1 MVNFKV
7 IENIDRVTPLLDD
20 FIRLYNNPLVT
31 CAEIRKRLGIS
42 TNTYI
47 RLFNKALSNGDIE
60 YRRGPNPN
68 KKNGW
73 VKREPR
79 YWSHIR
85 AEDRWQVRYKREYFC
100 SCKSQ
105 REAELMV
112 KELRKCDWDKSRVK
126 EIQFDVRG
134 RLYYG
139 ND

>member
-7 IENIDRVTPLLDD
+7 VENVDRVTPLLED

-31 CAEIRKRLGIS
+31 CVEIRKKLDIS
-42 TNTYI
+42 EKTYK
-47 RLFNKALSNGDIE
+47 RLFDKALSDGSIV
-60 YRRGPNPN
+60 YRRQNHHPG
-68 KKNGW
+68 KKR
-73 VKREPR
+73 VRREPR
-79 YWSHIR
+79 FWSYSR

-139 ND
+139 KD